1 MQDDILL
8 DVQDLSVVFPTQRGV
23 VRAVNRVNFDV
34 CKGEVMGVVGES
46 GSGKSTVAYSV
57 MRLLKKPGKID
68 GGSLVFDG
76 TDILQLKA
84 RELERFRGSRIS
96 MIFQDPMQCLD
107 PVFTIGKQLIETI
120 KAHENV
126 TTAQARAASVEMLKN
141 VGIHDAENMMSRYP
155 FELSGGMRQRVMIAI
170 ALLCR
175 PELLIA
181 DEPTTALDV
190 TIQDQIL
197 QLLKKMKDDM
207 GMSVLFITHNF
218 GIVAELCDRVT
229 VMYGGRVMERGT
241 VDDVFYNTAH
251 PYTLGLMRAIPKAD
265 LLTNERLT
273 AIEGTAVDPMNP
285 PTGCVFHPRC
295 PYCTEACKAAAPPE
309 TDLSDGHFV
318 SCWRF
323 SEVRRHD

>member
-23 VRAVNRVNFDV
+23 VHAVNRVNFDV

-57 MRLLKKPGKID
+57 MRLLKKPGKVD
-68 GGSLVFDG
+68 GGRLVFDG
-76 TDILQLKA
+76 ADIMELRT

-141 VGIHDAENMMSRYP
+141 VGIHDAENMMNRYP

-197 QLLKKMKDDM
+197 QLLKKMKADM

>member
-23 VRAVNRVNFDV
+23 VHAVNRVNFDV
-34 CKGEVMGVVGES
+34 RKGEVMGVVGES

-57 MRLLKKPGKID
+57 MRLLKKPGKVD
-68 GGSLVFDG
+68 GGRLVFDG
-76 TDILQLKA
+76 ADIMELRT

-141 VGIHDAENMMSRYP
+141 VGIHDAENMMNRYP

-295 PYCTEACKAAAPPE
+295 PYCTEVCKATAPPE

>member
-8 DVQDLSVVFPTQRGV
+8 DVRELSVTFPTQRGV
-23 VRAVNRVNFDV
+23 VRAVNSVSFDV

-68 GGSLVFDG
+68 GGRLVFDG
-76 TDILQLKA
+76 TDILQLRA
-84 RELERFRGSRIS
+84 RELEHFRGNRIS

-107 PVFTIGKQLIETI
+107 PVFTIGRQLTETI

-218 GIVAELCDRVT
+218 GIVAEICDRVT

-295 PYCTEACKAAAPPE
+295 PYCTEVCKATAPSE

-323 SEVRRHD
+323 SEVRHHD

>member
-23 VRAVNRVNFDV
+23 VHAVNRVNFDV
-34 CKGEVMGVVGES
+34 RKGEVMGVVGES

-57 MRLLKKPGKID
+57 MRLLKKPGKVD
-68 GGSLVFDG
+68 GGRLVFDG
-76 TDILQLKA
+76 ADIMELRT

-126 TTAQARAASVEMLKN
+126 TTTQARAASVEMLKN
-141 VGIHDAENMMSRYP
+141 VGIHDAENMMNRYP

-229 VMYGGRVMERGT
+229 VMYGGRVMERGK

-285 PTGCVFHPRC
+285 PSGCVFHPRC

-323 SEVRRHD
+323 SEVRHHD